1 MLPHQNVY
9 FANNKN
15 LKAAGVSVEFTREQT
30 LEYARCQRD
39 PIYFIENYVKVLSLD
54 KGIVQMKLFPYQKRM
69 IEAIHNNRNTIAK
82 LFRQAGKS
90 AIAAAYFCWYC
101 NFNENKLVAILANKL
116 AISREIFSRV
126 QFMFEE
132 LPWWLKQGVIE
143 WNKTSFQLENKTR
156 CFCAASSPSAI
167 RGLSCNIVFL
177 DEFAFLSPTLAEEFV
192 ASVFPTLSS
201 SESSKLIIVSTPKG
215 MNHFYRLWNEAE
227 QGLNGFVPVTG
238 HWTEHPLRNQ
248 AWADDMLAKLGPVK
262 YAQEITCV
270 FQGSSYTLI
279 AGEKIAALPMKQPTV
294 LLPTLYQYYQ
304 PIEGHSYVITV
315 DVSRGAGLDYST
327 FTVIDI
333 ATSPYRVSCVFRDNT
348 INTLVYP
355 EFLMNV
361 AIKYNN
367 AFVLI
372 ETNDLG
378 EEVANIL
385 YYELEYENVYMS
397 SRDDIKEGGGKKYS
411 PGCRTTKRTK
421 AIGCDRLKTLIENDQ
436 LEINDANI
444 IDEMSTFVRVG
455 GTYKA
460 EENKHDDL
468 MMCLVIFGYLTSTP
482 AFADLFDFSLRKKL
496 IESQLRE
503 VEDQM
508 LPIGFVTRGDETEV
522 QSFVEPKTNTRW
534 FGNDD
539 LGSFQSAFG

>member
-1 MLPHQNVY
+1 MSDSTSFNGNRKLKP
-9 FANNKN
+9 ANTIIEVTKDQ
-15 LKAAGVSVEFTREQT
+15 V
-30 LEYARCQRD
+30 LEYTRCAKD
-39 PIYFIENYVKVLSLD
+39 PIYFIENYAKIVSLD
-54 KGIVQMKLFPYQKRM
+54 KGVILMKLFPYQKRM
-69 IEAIHNNRNTIAK
+69 IQAFFDNRNVIAM
-82 LFRQAGKS
+82 LPRQSGKS
-90 AIAAAYFCWYC
+90 TLVAAYIAWYTV
-101 NFNENKLVAILANKL
+101 FNVDPKTAVIMANKL
-116 AISREIFSRV
+116 AIAREIFSRV
-126 QFMFEE
+126 QLIIEE
-132 LPWWLKQGVIE
+132 LPSWMQPGIVE
-143 WNKTSFQLENKTR
+143 WNKTSFKFENGTK
-156 CFCAASSPSAI
+156 CFAAATSPSAV
-167 RGLSCNIVFL
+167 RGISANLILTDEAAHINSSL
-177 DEFAFLSPTLAEEFV
+177 WEEFA
-192 ASVFPTLSS
+192 ASVIPTLSS
-201 SESSKLIIVSTPKG
+201 SKDSKMIMVSTPKG
-215 MNHFYRLWNEAE
+215 MNHFYSYWLDAQEG
-227 QGLNGFVPVTG
+227 QNGFFPVRG
-238 HWTEHPLRNQ
+238 YWQEHPDRDQ
-248 AWADDMLAKLGPVK
+248 AWADSQRAALGEVK
-262 YAQEITCV
+262 YQQEVECD
-270 FQGSSYTLI
+270 FLGSSGSLI
-279 AGEKIAALPMKQPTV
+279 NPDKITRLHMKQPTV

-315 DVSRGAGLDYST
+315 DVSRGVGLDYST

-460 EENKHDDL
+460 EDNKHDDL